1 MRYGNRAKDMQAI
14 IDRAEKPEYRIYT
27 RGIRDFGSPKRN
39 TFERT
44 VRQSPPQDSD
54 ASYLNERWLYM
65 YGMPNELIVRS
76 KGDAGEEAITTISR
90 DDFIEN
96 VSRRLDLTSS
106 EEEALKSETGRDV
119 LDTLDNL
126 SSLEGQNDLFKEI
139 NQPKN
144 EYQRNGLIGHNT
156 FMEFDEAAVRVKNI
170 AAPSKATANDTG
182 DPDYSL
188 AFLKQEI
195 DSEGNVIIEPDIQTV
210 QVKAK
215 GIRESYNRGTKDA
228 LEILQKDNPQNEL
241 QALRVIDRVSTFGED
256 WAYKEGARAVKT
268 TIRRAAREARDRPI
282 YDAVDAELNTLTE
295 NGRRMAI
302 LR

>member
-156 FMEFDEAAVRVKNI
+156 FMEFDEAAVKVKNVN
-170 AAPSKATANDTG
+170 PKREEDYEDYTD
-182 DPDYSL
+182 DYSMPKTTK
-188 AFLKQEI
+188 AIAKEI
-195 DSEGNVIIEPDIQTV
+195 
-210 QVKAK
+210 K
-215 GIRESYNRGTKDA
+215 ESYNSGTKDA
-228 LEILQKDNPQNEL
+228 LEILKKEDPQNEL

-268 TIRRAAREARDRPI
+268 TIRRAAREARGTPI
-282 YDAVDAELNTLTE
+282 YDTVDIEVKRLTE

>member
-96 VSRRLDLTSS
+96 VSRRLDLTSN
-106 EEEALKSETGRDV
+106 EEQSLKSETGRDV

-156 FMEFDEAAVRVKNI
+156 FMEFDEAAVKVKNVN
-170 AAPSKATANDTG
+170 PKREEDYEDYTD
-182 DPDYSL
+182 DYSMPKTTK
-188 AFLKQEI
+188 AIAKEI
-195 DSEGNVIIEPDIQTV
+195 
-210 QVKAK
+210 K
-215 GIRESYNRGTKDA
+215 ESYNSGTKDA
-228 LEILQKDNPQNEL
+228 MRLLKNGDPQNEL

-268 TIRRAAREARDRPI
+268 TIRRAAREARDTPI
-282 YDAVDAELNTLTE
+282 YDTVDIEVKRLNE